1 MSSPIRILLADDH
14 AIFCRGVCSLLSEFD
29 DLQVVAEAGTSPAT
43 LRGVAEHHPDVVLL
57 DVQMGGANG
66 IEVAR
71 ELRRMYPDLGII
83 ILTSFDNDEY
93 LFGALQVGAN
103 AYLLKDVALHELP
116 KTVRAVARGE
126 RLLSPQLID
135 RTLRQFQKLAS
146 ERIRRESGLDQED
159 LRILEMVAEGATN
172 QQIAD
177 ALFWSEITVKKRMQ
191 EITRKLG
198 ASNRSQA
205 VALAI
210 RRGLI

>member
-1 MSSPIRILLADDH
+1 
-14 AIFCRGVCSLLSEFD
+14 
-29 DLQVVAEAGTSPAT
+29 
-43 LRGVAEHHPDVVLL
+43 
-57 DVQMGGANG
+57 
-66 IEVAR
+66 
-71 ELRRMYPDLGII
+71 
-83 ILTSFDNDEY
+83 
-93 LFGALQVGAN
+93 VGAN